1 MAHRSPHDTSRP
13 VLYQLSQHALD
24 RMDARRLPAEA
35 VRSVL
40 AYGRA
45 VWTRGACVHVIG
57 RKEVRRY
64 RRAGLDL
71 AHYEGVHVVVSPE
84 GTVLTVYRNRDLR
97 GLRPDTRRRWGDA
110 AVAAVVR
117 RSAEAVPGVLGRG
130 D

>member
-1 MAHRSPHDTSRP
+1 VYH
-13 VLYQLSQHALD
+13 LSQHALD
-24 RMDARRLPAEA
+24 RMDARGLPAEA
-35 VRSVL
+35 VRSTL

-71 AHYEGVHVVVSPE
+71 APYEGVHVVVSPE

-97 GLRPDTRRRWGDA
+97 GLRRDTRRRPGGDGVVDSEDGWA
-110 AVAAVVR
+110 AVRAA
-117 RSAEAVPGVLGRG
+117 
-130 D
+130 